1 MDQSRH
7 PMNQSTPH
15 QRINTGESLE
25 IDQVSGIYSE

>member
-1 MDQSRH
+1 
-7 PMNQSTPH
+7 MNQSIPH